1 MRRWNRSEPAVH
13 VALSTQRGSE
23 ADRPPRGMAPR
34 PSPVNHAQSGLRDNR
49 GLVRFSGILDGQGII
64 GYKKPK

>member
-1 MRRWNRSEPAVH
+1 
-13 VALSTQRGSE
+13 
-23 ADRPPRGMAPR
+23 MAPR

-49 GLVRFSGILDGQGII
+49 GLVRFSGILDGQRII